1 MSNIQISKRNFE
13 LSKNRIQTLSNN
25 VPQLEQLPTLET
37 EGGMFNWFDKKVTG
51 AEMNQITGIINRSF
65 IKSNKEIIKLYN
77 QFKEAYNT
85 FESLDKEYI
94 QGIITAVDG
103 SVEAS
108 EQAKEASQ
116 QAIEASRQA
125 IEASEEAEEASNQ
138 ALAAQK
144 DINRVIEALKIS
156 VSKLEKTKEEF
167 SILKNNF
174 EKIEKYFE
182 INSNEIAELR
192 DIDEIEKKINKHE
205 EHISLLSAKIANI
218 EKKKQNVTYWVAGA
232 IILLALFRFILLMVK

>member
-13 LSKNRIQTLSNN
+13 LAKNRIQTLSNN
-25 VPQLEQLPTLET
+25 VPRPEQLPTLET
-37 EGGMFNWFDKKVTG
+37 EGGLFNWFDKKVTG
-51 AEMNQITGIINRSF
+51 AEMNHITGLINSSF

-77 QFKEAYNT
+77 QFKEVYKT
-85 FESLDKEYI
+85 FDTLDKEYI

-103 SVEAS
+103 SIEAS
-108 EQAKEASQ
+108 EQAKKASQ

-125 IEASEEAEEASNQ
+125 IVASEEAEEASNQ
-138 ALAAQK
+138 ALLAQK
-144 DINRVIEALKIS
+144 DIKRVIEALQIS

-167 SILKNNF
+167 SMLKNNF

-192 DIDEIEKKINKHE
+192 DIDEMEKKLNKQE
-205 EHISLLSAKIANI
+205 EHIFLLSAK
-218 EKKKQNVTYWVAGA
+218 VAG
-232 IILLALFRFILLMVK
+232 IERKSTIYLIGGVVLLALLCFILFVVK

>member
-25 VPQLEQLPTLET
+25 VPQLEQLPTLEI

-77 QFKEAYNT
+77 QFKEVYNT

-125 IEASEEAEEASNQ
+125 IVASEEAEEASSQ

-144 DINRVIEALKIS
+144 DIKRVVEALQIS
-156 VSKLEKTKEEF
+156 VSKFEKTKEEF
-167 SILKNNF
+167 SMLKNNF
-174 EKIEKYFE
+174 EKIEKYFQV
-182 INSNEIAELR
+182 NSNEIVELR
-192 DIDEIEKKINKHE
+192 DIDEVEKKLNKLE
-205 EHISLLSAKIANI
+205 ENISLLSAK
-218 EKKKQNVTYWVAGA
+218 VAG
-232 IILLALFRFILLMVK
+232 IERKSTIYLIGGVVFLALLCFILFVVK